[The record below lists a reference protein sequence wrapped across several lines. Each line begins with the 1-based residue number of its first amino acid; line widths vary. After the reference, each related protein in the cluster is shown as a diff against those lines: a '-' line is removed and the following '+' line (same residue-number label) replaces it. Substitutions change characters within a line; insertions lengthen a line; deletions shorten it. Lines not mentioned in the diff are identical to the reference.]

1 MISAQRVEMTVS
13 AMSVEIDGI
22 TIHLPEQLPA
32 LTPEVCRI
40 LLAML
45 IDLTTVEVLDEE
57 GCRDC

>member
-1 MISAQRVEMTVS
+1 MS
-13 AMSVEIDGI
+13 AMTFEIDGN

-57 GCRDC
+57 GCHDC